1 MIFGMTPFLFFH
13 VLMSLI
19 GILAGLVVLN
29 GLFGS
34 KRLPGWT
41 LWFLVTTIA
50 TSATGF
56 ALPADHL
63 LPSHIVGIISL
74 VVLTIALF
82 ALYSRKL
89 SGAWRAIYVM
99 TAVLALYLNV
109 FVLVAQ
115 AFLKVPSLHALAP
128 TGSEPPFAIAQGIV
142 LVLFLIAGVVAVK
155 SFRPR
160 RIGI

>member
-56 ALPADHL
+56 VLPADHL